1 MQHEWNPAELS
12 WEDFRGKILGP
23 MDPASAP
30 EGSIRRAI
38 LNNYVKLGLD
48 TEPNRGDNGVHASA
62 SPFEG
67 ISEKSNWLG
76 RKFSKDS
83 FGKALLDEGI
93 SEEVLLEWCKDPAV
107 KLPDGTTGSLF
118 DALED
123 TDVGDCL
130 QKIVAIH
137 KSQ

>member
-1 MQHEWNPAELS
+1 MACMQVLLHL
-12 WEDFRGKILGP
+12 RG
-23 MDPASAP
+23 S
-30 EGSIRRAI
+30 
-38 LNNYVKLGLD
+38 VKNQTDSG
-48 TEPNRGDNGVHASA
+48 E
-62 SPFEG
+62 
-67 ISEKSNWLG
+67 
-76 RKFSKDS
+76 SKDS
-83 FGKALLDEGI
+83 FGEVLLDEGI